1 VELWLGPVLVAAVV
15 SGLVNIFGWYVT
27 FRSTRKLDL
36 MRRGEKVHDFQVA
49 LRAEVSSDLLNMEV
63 ADRASFLQDVA
74 ARFAADPS
82 YSPVVPRLAS
92 NVVFEAIVREVHVL
106 PAAVIAPVIH
116 YARLRQTL
124 EQFVED
130 MRSESFRR
138 LPSERQLTM
147 YSDYIATYDR
157 LEALAQNAVAAL
169 DDSLNSSGA
178 VLSNQASA
186 SGSDVVLPERSAEP

>member
-1 VELWLGPVLVAAVV
+1 MAACGSPWRCC
-15 SGLVNIFGWYVT
+15 SGL
-27 FRSTRKLDL
+27 
-36 MRRGEKVHDFQVA
+36 
-49 LRAEVSSDLLNMEV
+49 
-63 ADRASFLQDVA
+63 A

-92 NVVFEAIVREVHVL
+92 NVVFEAIVKEVHVL

-130 MRSESFRR
+130 MRAESFRR

-169 DDSLNSSGA
+169 DASLNSSGA
-178 VLSNQASA
+178 VLSNRASA
-186 SGSDVVLPERSAEP
+186 SGLDAVLPERSAEP